1 MSLAQATWRALGMTV
16 VVALADRGGLDRAR
30 RIVEEELAA
39 ADAAYS
45 PVRRDTELVRV
56 EAAGGAP
63 VPVGDCLLG
72 AIEVALRAA
81 RATDGLVD
89 PAVGAALTL
98 AEAEPR
104 ADADADLERGPRRL
118 RARRT
123 PGWQAVA
130 ADRATATAS
139 VPRGVRLD
147 LGATGKALIADRAA
161 ARIATGGPGALVGV
175 GGDLATA
182 GASPPGGWLV
192 RVTDDSRAIE
202 GGELVRLDS
211 GALATSSTTVR
222 RRADGAVHIV
232 DPRDRAGAAG
242 PWRTASV
249 AAATCVDANAASTA
263 AILLGAAAPTWL
275 RAAALPARLVAR
287 DGTTLHVAGWPAA
300 EGSEAAAG

>member
-161 ARIATGGPGALVGV
+161 ARIATGGPGALVGL

-202 GGELVRLDS
+202 GGELRAPGLGRAGDVEHDGAPPRGRSRAHRGPARPRRRGGPMAHRLGGGRD
-211 GALATSSTTVR
+211 VR
-222 RRADGAVHIV
+222 RRQRRQHRGHP
-232 DPRDRAGAAG
+232 PRRGRAHVAAG
-242 PWRTASV
+242 G
-249 AAATCVDANAASTA
+249 
-263 AILLGAAAPTWL
+263 GAP
-275 RAAALPARLVAR
+275 RPS
-287 DGTTLHVAGWPAA
+287 GGP
-300 EGSEAAAG
+300 